1 MVKQQTL
8 ILIRGLD
15 GSGKTTL
22 ANLICKGIPSARC
35 KSVCVYDY
43 LQHQDLDSFDGQML
57 KDAHTWCKTTVAA
70 WMEDQCETIVVHNN
84 LTRKW
89 ECEPYLELGMRH
101 GYEVMVV
108 NLFDGGLNDHQ
119 LAQRSK
125 GRVPIGS
132 IRAQRN
138 RWHADVFRSEKPTL
152 RKRRIKH

>member
-1 MVKQQTL
+1 MEKLHTL
-8 ILIRGLD
+8 LLIRGLD

-22 ANLICKGIPSARC
+22 ANLVSRGVPSARC

-43 LQHQDLDSFDGQML
+43 LRHQDLDSFDGQML
-57 KDAHTWCKTTVAA
+57 KDAHTWCKKSVET
-70 WMEDQCETIVVHNN
+70 WMEERCETIVVHNN

-89 ECEPYLELGMRH
+89 ECDPYLELALRH
-101 GYEVMVV
+101 EYEVMVV

-132 IRAQRN
+132 IRAQRK
-138 RWHADVFRSEKPTL
+138 RWDADIFRSGKSES
-152 RKRRIKH
+152 RKRRP

>member
-1 MVKQQTL
+1 MEKQHNL
-8 ILIRGLD
+8 LLIRGLD

-22 ANLICKGIPSARC
+22 ADLICKGIPAARC

-43 LQHQDLDSFDGQML
+43 LKHQDLTTFDGQML
-57 KDAHTWCKTTVAA
+57 KEAHIWCKKEVEK
-70 WMEDQCETIVVHNN
+70 WMEDRCDTIVVHNN

-89 ECEPYLELGMRH
+89 ECEPYLELGMRYE
-101 GYEVMVV
+101 YEVMVV

-132 IRAQRN
+132 IRAQRK
-138 RWHADVFRSEKPTL
+138 RWDADVFRSEKPAS
-152 RKRRIKH
+152 RKRRY